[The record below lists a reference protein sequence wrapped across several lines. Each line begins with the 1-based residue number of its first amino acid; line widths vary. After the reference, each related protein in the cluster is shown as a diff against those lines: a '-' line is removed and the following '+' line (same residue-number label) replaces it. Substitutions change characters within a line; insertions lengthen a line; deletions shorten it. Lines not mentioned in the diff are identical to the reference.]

1 MAIGVGTQLGPFEIL
16 SPLGAGGMGEVY
28 RARDSRLGREV
39 AIKVLPAAFS
49 ADAERLR
56 RFELEARAAGMLNH
70 PNILTIYDIGTH
82 VGSPYIVTELLEG
95 NELRSQL
102 GNVPLPVRQALD
114 YAKQI
119 TLGLA
124 AAHGRGIIHRDLKPE
139 NLFITVDGRVKILDF
154 GLAKLKRQPA
164 YAEANSETATALD
177 FSTTNPGT
185 VMGTVAYMSPEHV
198 QGHEVDHR
206 ADIFALGLILY
217 EMLAGR
223 PAFEE
228 ESAVALMCAILRDE
242 PPELAESNDKIPPQ
256 LERLV
261 RRCLEKQPEQRFHS
275 AHDLGLALEVLS
287 TSSGSRLETQ
297 LGSLPIASNTQGEA
311 RRPMLN
317 RERLIWIAV
326 TALLVLAALPFV
338 VAYFRRPT
346 GVNTA
351 VRSFILPPEK
361 STFNFVGLNAG
372 PITLSPDGRRLAFV
386 ASASEGRDLLWVR
399 SLDAQEAHSL
409 DGTEGAFNPFWS
421 ADSRSLGFFADG
433 KLKKIDA
440 EGGPPI
446 TLCDAAMGRGGTWNR
461 DGVIV
466 FAPNNSGVLQM
477 VSASGGQTTAITR
490 LNEERKELSHR
501 WPSFLPDGRHFLY
514 LGRGSSLSEN
524 ETAAIYIASL
534 DSQTNKLLL
543 PANSNVAFAQ
553 GYLLYLRDGALL
565 AQPFDLRGMETTGD
579 GFPIAER
586 VQYIPVLGRGIFS
599 VSENGVLAY
608 QTGSA
613 TDNLQLTWF
622 DRSGKRLSVLDD
634 LAPNASPKLSP
645 DGKRL
650 AVVIID
656 PQTGRPDIWLYEL
669 ARGTKTRFTF
679 DPAGERDPIWSPDG
693 TRIVFTSNRR
703 GHFDLYQKA
712 ASGAGSEE
720 LLLESNLD
728 KTPTSFS
735 PDGQFLLYSALDPM
749 TKADMWVLPLGGDKK
764 PFPFL
769 KTQFTES
776 FGQFSPNGRW
786 IAYRSDESR
795 GGEIYVAPFPGPGGQ
810 RQISTAGG
818 RQPRWRGNGK
828 ELFYL
833 APDDKMM
840 AAEVNGAGPTT
851 LQVGSVRPLF
861 EVRQAVTGGFVYDV
875 TGDGQR
881 FLINAALEQKAS
893 SPITL
898 VQNWSAATKR

>member
-1 MAIGVGTQLGPFEIL
+1 MTIGVGTQLGPFEIL

-49 ADAERLR
+49 ADEDRLR
-56 RFELEARAAGMLNH
+56 RFEQEARAAGMLNH

-82 VGSPYIVTELLEG
+82 IGSPYIVAELLDG
-95 NELRSQL
+95 KELRAQL
-102 GNVPLPVRQALD
+102 RQGPMPVRQALD
-114 YAKQI
+114 YAQQI

-124 AAHGRGIIHRDLKPE
+124 AAHEKGIIHRDLKPE
-139 NLFITVDGRVKILDF
+139 NLFITADGRIKILDF
-154 GLAKLKRQPA
+154 GLAKLKRNPA
-164 YAEANSETATALD
+164 YAEANFEAATTLD

-185 VMGTVAYMSPEHV
+185 LMGTVGYMSPEQV
-198 QGHEVDHR
+198 QGQEVDHR
-206 ADIFALGLILY
+206 ADIFAIGLILY

-287 TSSGSRLETQ
+287 TSSGSRLEAQ
-297 LGSLPIASNTQGEA
+297 LDALPVAPKTQGQV
-311 RRPMLN
+311 RRPS

-326 TALLVLAALPFV
+326 TALLVLVALPFV
-338 VAYFRRPT
+338 VSYFRRPT
-346 GVNTA
+346 EGISA

-361 STFNFVGLNAG
+361 LSFNFVGLNAG
-372 PITLSPDGRRLAFV
+372 PVTVSPDGRRLAFV
-386 ASASEGRDLLWVR
+386 ASASEGRNLLWVR
-399 SLDAQEAHSL
+399 SLDTQAAQQLA
-409 DGTEGAFNPFWS
+409 GTEGAFHPFWS
-421 ADSRSLGFFADG
+421 ADSRFLGFFADG

-440 EGGPPI
+440 AGGPPI
-446 TLCDAAMGRGGTWNR
+446 TLCDAPMGRGGTWNR

-466 FAPNNSGVLQM
+466 FSSNNSGGLHR
-477 VSASGGQTTAITR
+477 VSASGGQSTAVTE

-514 LGRGSSLSEN
+514 LGRGSFLSES
-524 ETAAIYIASL
+524 ETAAIYIGSL
-534 DSQTNKLLL
+534 DSQTSKLLL
-543 PANSNVAFAQ
+543 HANSNVIYAQ

-565 AQPFDLRGMETTGD
+565 AQPFDTRRLETMGD
-579 GFPIAER
+579 GFPIAEQ

-622 DRSGKRLSVLDD
+622 DRSGKRLSALDD
-634 LAPNASPKLSP
+634 LAPNANPKLSP
-645 DGKRL
+645 DGKKL
-650 AVVIID
+650 AVVITD
-656 PQTGRPDIWLYEL
+656 PQTGRPDIWLYDL

-693 TRIVFTSNRR
+693 NRIVFTSNRT

-720 LLLESNLD
+720 LLLASNLD

-735 PDGQFLLYSALDPM
+735 PDGRFLLYSALDPK
-749 TKADMWVLPLGGDKK
+749 TRADLWVLPLKGDRK
-764 PFPFL
+764 PLPFL
-769 KTQFTES
+769 QTQFTES
-776 FGQFSPNGRW
+776 FGQYSPDGRW

-833 APDDKMM
+833 APDDRIMV
-840 AAEVNGAGPTT
+840 AEVNGGGAT

-881 FLINAALEQKAS
+881 LLINAALEQKAS

-898 VQNWSAATKR
+898 VQNWSAGIKR